1 MLMKK
6 AIILAS
12 FGTSYHETR
21 HKTIERI
28 EDEVRTRFK
37 DFTVVP
43 AYTSNIV
50 RSILKKR
57 DGLNIASPQE
67 AADNLLQQGF
77 TEIYIQPTHIIPG
90 AEYDKLKIQ
99 NCILGKTLLHENA
112 DFEKIIE
119 ALELQPLPEN
129 TATIFMGHGSYHAAD
144 KFYNIL
150 ERKIQE
156 YNFGNFFIGTVEGSK
171 TVYDILPH
179 LAEKKIKDV
188 YLYPFMFVAGDH
200 AQNDMAGDEA
210 ESWKQILK
218 QHNYIVHSVLK
229 GLGEY
234 PKIRELIF
242 SSLENTITE
251 YGKN

>member
-1 MLMKK
+1 MKK

-12 FGTSYHETR
+12 FGTSYLETR
-21 HKTIERI
+21 SKTIERI
-28 EDEVRTRFK
+28 ENEARMRFSN
-37 DFTVVP
+37 FTVVA

-57 DGLNIASPQE
+57 DGLIIASPQE
-67 AADNLLQQGF
+67 AVDNLLKQGF

-99 NCILGKTLLHENA
+99 NCILGKTLLHEGA
-112 DFEKIIE
+112 DFEKIIA
-119 ALELQPLPEN
+119 ALELRQLSEN
-129 TATIFMGHGSYHAAD
+129 TAAIFMGHGSYHAAD
-144 KFYNIL
+144 KFYDIL

-156 YNFGNFFIGTVEGSK
+156 KNYNNFFIGTVEGTK
-171 TVYDILPH
+171 TIQDILPH
-179 LAEKKIKDV
+179 LEKKKIRDV

-218 QHNYIVHSVLK
+218 QNNYTVYPVLR
-229 GLGEY
+229 GLGESS
-234 PKIRELIF
+234 KIRELIF
-242 SSLENTITE
+242 TSLENTITNH
-251 YGKN
+251 KNN